1 LLAFSRKQIINPKTY
16 NLNEIIR
23 DAEHLLMR
31 AIREDIELRII
42 IHNDDLRVIADKGQ
56 IEQVLLNLA
65 TNARDAMP
73 AGGRLN

>member
-1 LLAFSRKQIINPKTY
+1 MLAFSRKQIINPKTY